1 MVRVEAIDSL
11 SPMDPVEQLRTRTH
25 LGASGNLGLDD
36 LRARV
41 AHERAALDQQR
52 AHVEQV
58 ARDLLTPKE

>member
-1 MVRVEAIDSL
+1 
-11 SPMDPVEQLRTRTH
+11 MDPIEQLRTRTH

-58 ARDLLTPKE
+58 ARDLLTPEE